1 MERDYSSGVVD
12 VRALESLDVD
22 VLQKIGLNPRMLYVI

>member
-12 VRALESLDVD
+12 VRVLEGFDVET
-22 VLQKIGLNPRMLYVI
+22 LQKIGLDPRMLYVI

>member
-12 VRALESLDVD
+12 VRVLKSLDVD
-22 VLQKIGLNPRMLYVI
+22 VPQKIGLDPRMLYVI